1 MIFSLIKK
9 IFRVHY
15 QATVNLINH
24 DGVEHSGYMA
34 FITLLS
40 FFPFIIFLM
49 AITSSAGKFE
59 HGRELIF
66 SITNLIPADL
76 IQAINPRIQEII
88 DSPPTS
94 LLTISIISII
104 WTSSST
110 VEGMRTIL
118 NKIHNKSSPPPY
130 LWRRMLSILQFL
142 LITAILI
149 ASMIFLFFIPI
160 VYDWLSHLSHIK
172 PILQASIEVIGR
184 ISGSILENFRHLTF
198 VLTLFFSV
206 LFLYYSI
213 PNTKMRVKYLIPGTI
228 EVVILWMIGASLLSK
243 YVYLFTQLN
252 VVYGS
257 LAGMIITLLFFYL
270 IHIIFI
276 YGAEINAILSE
287 DKKSFS

>member
-1 MIFSLIKK
+1 MIIALIKK
-9 IFRVHY
+9 IFKVHY
-15 QATVNLINH
+15 RAILNLVNH

-40 FFPFIIFLM
+40 FFPFIIFIM

-59 HGRELIF
+59 YGRELIF
-66 SITNLIPADL
+66 SITNLIPSDL
-76 IQAINPRIQEII
+76 IQAINPRIQEIM

-110 VEGMRTIL
+110 VEGIRTIL
-118 NKIHNKSSPPPY
+118 NKIHHKSSPPPY

-142 LITAILI
+142 LITAII
-149 ASMIFLFFIPI
+149 IVSMIFLFFVPV
-160 VYDWLSHLSHIK
+160 VYDWLNQLTHIK
-172 PILQASIEVIGR
+172 PILQVTIEVIGK
-184 ISGSILENFRHLTF
+184 ISGSILANFRHLTF

-213 PNTKMRVKYLIPGTI
+213 PNTKMRVKYLIPGAI

-243 YVYLFTQLN
+243 YIYLFTQLN
-252 VVYGS
+252 IVYGS
-257 LAGMIITLLFFYL
+257 LAGMIITLVFFYL
-270 IHIIFI
+270 VHIIFI

-287 DKKSFS
+287 KSE